1 MHSMTNE
8 ASPTIRILGQGG
20 CGKSPV
26 FKRIGHKAYRRGYW
40 FLHQSCPC
48 AVPIGLRNRLV
59 ESLFPTL
66 KRGANQLCASGAFMP
81 TFLMQSQYSFTLF
94 CCIYGTTESL
104 SANCSAGFQTGCTG
118 GFQAARDGGCR
129 PGGLADSRSGGR
141 PYKFRN
147 LRISSKSQSGSKPC
161 KLNCGRVFLSTDLVR
176 YAAAAVSDVG
186 SKRASNEDAF
196 GLSAEYGVYVVCD
209 GMGGAAAGEIA

>member
-1 MHSMTNE
+1 MARYSTSRHPRSSKFSPTGQITPRKRRCRQNGFWIYEKSPMHPMTNE
-8 ASPTIRILGQGG
+8 ASPNLRVRGQGG

-40 FLHQSCPC
+40 FLHKSCPC
-48 AVPIGLRNRLV
+48 AVPMGLRNRLV

-104 SANCSAGFQTGCTG
+104 SAHCSAGFQTGCTG
-118 GFQAARDGGCR
+118 GFQAARDGGC
-129 PGGLADSRSGGR
+129 
-141 PYKFRN
+141 
-147 LRISSKSQSGSKPC
+147 
-161 KLNCGRVFLSTDLVR
+161 
-176 YAAAAVSDVG
+176 
-186 SKRASNEDAF
+186 
-196 GLSAEYGVYVVCD
+196 
-209 GMGGAAAGEIA
+209 

>member
-1 MHSMTNE
+1 MTNE

-104 SANCSAGFQTGCTG
+104 SAHCSAGFQTGCTG

-129 PGGLADSRSGGR
+129 SGDLHDSRSGER
-141 PYKFRN
+141 RYKFRS
-147 LRISSKSQSGSKPC
+147 LRISSELPPHRRRPVPSPQRAKITRRGPRVDGDPGIHPIDEDLSMGTPVKSCPD
-161 KLNCGRVFLSTDLVR
+161 T
-176 YAAAAVSDVG
+176 
-186 SKRASNEDAF
+186 
-196 GLSAEYGVYVVCD
+196 
-209 GMGGAAAGEIA
+209 